1 MPSENPSTPETRSN
15 QPRLVRALGPRIAIA
30 VVVGNVIGSGI
41 FLKPGAIADAT
52 GDFRLILAMWITG
65 GILCVLGGL
74 CFAELSSMFPQ
85 AGGLYVYLREAYG
98 KPVAFLCGWNIVL
111 FGTPAG
117 CAALAV
123 AFIGS
128 FANAIGWDPSLF
140 AEISMAAVMIGSMA
154 LVNILGVVWGGRLQM
169 MFTLV
174 KAGFLG
180 LVALTPFVLLP
191 FLETSV
197 EWANYGSRI
206 DPHYPS
212 LAGQIGTVLL
222 AVMWAYNGWHG
233 VTPLAEEVREPQRN
247 IPFALIAGIGILITL
262 YLAANLAYHGVLSME
277 EMRAAGDHVAERMVG
292 KLLGRYGAATISVV
306 IMCSTFGA
314 INTNLLTVPRTSF
327 AMGRDRV
334 FFATLGR
341 VHEKFRTPAAAIALM
356 AGMAILLIVVA
367 GVGKHWV
374 GGEEQATPASP
385 STSADSPMPANSAEQ
400 IEAATVLAEVAPP
413 FDNKGL
419 WPRILD
425 SLRNDSLFALFT
437 NFVIFSA
444 SIFYALGVAAV
455 VVLRIRRPDL
465 PRPYRTFG
473 YPWVPLAFLL
483 VYIWFLGQIY
493 LTNPLESR
501 MGLVIIA
508 LGLPVYWMYQKLQS
522 PTPENTD
529 A

>member
-1 MPSENPSTPETRSN
+1 MPSKNLPTPASARN

-52 GDFRLILAMWITG
+52 GDFRVILAMWITG
-65 GILCVLGGL
+65 GVLCILGGL
-74 CFAELSSMFPQ
+74 CFAELASMFPQ

-111 FGTPAG
+111 FGTPAS

-140 AEISMAAVMIGSMA
+140 AEIGMAVVMIGSMA

-169 MFTLV
+169 IFTLV

-191 FLETSV
+191 VLETSV
-197 EWANYGSRI
+197 EWTNYSSRI
-206 DPHYPS
+206 EPHYPS

-233 VTPLAEEVREPQRN
+233 VTPLAEEVRDPQRN
-247 IPFALIAGIGILITL
+247 IPFALLGGIGILITL

-292 KLLGRYGAATISVV
+292 KLLGPSGAAAISVV

-334 FFATLGR
+334 FFSALGR
-341 VHEKFRTPAAAIALM
+341 VHEKFHTPAAAIAVM
-356 AGMAILLIVVA
+356 AGMAILLIVCA

-374 GGEEQATPASP
+374 SEAQATPANS
-385 STSADSPMPANSAEQ
+385 SAAGGNAERMETGTATA
-400 IEAATVLAEVAPP
+400 EAAPKSNNER
-413 FDNKGL
+413 L
-419 WPRILD
+419 WSRILD

-465 PRPYRTFG
+465 ARPYRTFA

-508 LGLPVYWMYQKLQS
+508 LGLPVYWMYRKLQS
-522 PTPENTD
+522 PPPEHAD

>member
-1 MPSENPSTPETRSN
+1 M
-15 QPRLVRALGPRIAIA
+15 
-30 VVVGNVIGSGI
+30 
-41 FLKPGAIADAT
+41 
-52 GDFRLILAMWITG
+52 
-65 GILCVLGGL
+65 
-74 CFAELSSMFPQ
+74 
-85 AGGLYVYLREAYG
+85 
-98 KPVAFLCGWNIVL
+98 
-111 FGTPAG
+111 
-117 CAALAV
+117 
-123 AFIGS
+123 
-128 FANAIGWDPSLF
+128 
-140 AEISMAAVMIGSMA
+140 
-154 LVNILGVVWGGRLQM
+154 
-169 MFTLV
+169 
-174 KAGFLG
+174 
-180 LVALTPFVLLP
+180 
-191 FLETSV
+191 
-197 EWANYGSRI
+197 
-206 DPHYPS
+206 
-212 LAGQIGTVLL
+212 
-222 AVMWAYNGWHG
+222 
-233 VTPLAEEVREPQRN
+233 REPQRN
-247 IPFALIAGIGILITL
+247 IPFALLGGIGILITL

-292 KLLGRYGAATISVV
+292 KLLGPSGAAAISVV

-334 FFATLGR
+334 FFAALGR
-341 VHEKFRTPAAAIALM
+341 VHKKFHTPAAAISLM

-374 GGEEQATPASP
+374 SGEPQSPASSP
-385 STSADSPMPANSAEQ
+385 TTVDGADSIDSGQ
-400 IEAATVLAEVAPP
+400 AAAQTSNEPT
-413 FDNKGL
+413 NEGL
-419 WPRILD
+419 WPQILD

-508 LGLPVYWMYQKLQS
+508 LGLPVYWIYRKFQS
-522 PTPENTD
+522 PTLENAD
-529 A
+529 H

>member
-1 MPSENPSTPETRSN
+1 MSSENSLTPAN
-15 QPRLVRALGPRIAIA
+15 AHNPHQLVRALGPRIAIA

-41 FLKPGAIADAT
+41 FLKPGAIAAAT
-52 GDFRLILAMWITG
+52 GDFRVILAMWITG
-65 GILCVLGGL
+65 GILCILGGL
-74 CFAELSSMFPQ
+74 CFAELAAMFPQ

-111 FGTPAG
+111 FGTPAA

-128 FANAIGWDPSLF
+128 FANAIRWDPSLF
-140 AEISMAAVMIGSMA
+140 AEISMAVMMIGSMA

-169 MFTLV
+169 VFTLI

-191 FLETSV
+191 FIETSV

-206 DPHYPS
+206 EPPHPS
-212 LAGQIGTVLL
+212 LASQIGTVLL

-247 IPFALIAGIGILITL
+247 IPFALLGGIGILITL

-292 KLLGRYGAATISVV
+292 KLLGPSGAAAISVV

-334 FFATLGR
+334 FFAALGR
-341 VHEKFRTPAAAIALM
+341 VHEKFHTPAAAIALM
-356 AGMAILLIVVA
+356 AIMAILLIIVA
-367 GVGKHWV
+367 GIGKHWV
-374 GGEEQATPASP
+374 SEEQVTPVSSSTSTASP
-385 STSADSPMPANSAEQ
+385 PAASTEQMEAGQVMAEASPGSNTE
-400 IEAATVLAEVAPP
+400 
-413 FDNKGL
+413 GL
-419 WPRILD
+419 WSRILD

-493 LTNPLESR
+493 QTNPLESR

-508 LGLPVYWMYQKLQS
+508 LGLPVYWMYRKLQS
-522 PTPENTD
+522 PTPENAD